1 MYKFSHRY
9 DGKPIDEMLIN
20 IWISNCL
27 EQIEKGKKYTAISS
41 GDTSVIVTE
50 WDTEIEV
57 FVCNRDGVSTLRLP
71 KSEDWKMEG
80 YALYKRK
87 KSRLPLRKG

>member
-20 IWISNCL
+20 IWIRNCL
-27 EQIEKGKKYTAISS
+27 EKIEKGQKYHAISS

-57 FVCNRDGVSTLRLP
+57 FVCNSNGVSNLRLP
-71 KSEDWKMEG
+71 KSADWKTKG
-80 YALYKRK
+80 YAFYER
-87 KSRLPLRKG
+87 PVAVTA